1 MDRQERWNSRC
12 IIDSQEFTTDL
23 LNALLFCGTGRTA
36 GRSLPAAQAHPKIR
50 PASEC
55 SLACGKGGRVSH
67 VATRLALSWLRTL
80 HQEIHCCWL
89 FEADYI
95 VQTEVIASVRSLP
108 NGEWPQGAMSRHIF
122 LDCQKGLWTSAFW
135 PVFFPYNNRTATTW
149 VKSLFHQAVRPSME
163 DFVSSKTLFWEDGVS
178 RI

>member
-1 MDRQERWNSRC
+1 MEFRC

-67 VATRLALSWLRTL
+67 VATRLALS
-80 HQEIHCCWL
+80 
-89 FEADYI
+89 
-95 VQTEVIASVRSLP
+95 
-108 NGEWPQGAMSRHIF
+108 
-122 LDCQKGLWTSAFW
+122 
-135 PVFFPYNNRTATTW
+135 
-149 VKSLFHQAVRPSME
+149 
-163 DFVSSKTLFWEDGVS
+163 
-178 RI
+178 